1 MFVGLHL
8 AMPSI
13 DFYSHSFVSLL
24 FLSVLC
30 RVDGT
35 PSLGWD
41 DTLAFLILPVFL
53 VVSQFVSMELMQPKT
68 DDPAQQQ
75 SNVILKILPFMIGW
89 FSLSVPAALSL
100 YWVVNNIV
108 TTATSVFVRNTMKIE
123 PAKTSVSGSAAA
135 AAMGAPAQSIF
146 SPPREKPSG
155 FADRPTLSSDDGVKP
170 ITAVDDKIA
179 DADSKPE
186 KEASV
191 SVQSEIKK
199 KRRKLGKKKRA

>member
-1 MFVGLHL
+1 M
-8 AMPSI
+8 
-13 DFYSHSFVSLL
+13 DFTDFCSHSCVSLL
-24 FLSVLC
+24 FISILC

-35 PSLGWD
+35 PALGWD

-53 VVSQFVSMELMQPKT
+53 VVSQFVSMELMQPPKT

-75 SNVILKILPFMIGW
+75 SNLILKFLPFMIGW

-108 TTATSVFVRNTMKIE
+108 TTATSVFVRNTMNIE

-155 FADRPTLSSDDGVKP
+155 FGDRPTAVSDDGVKA
-170 ITAVDDKIA
+170 ITAADDKVA
-179 DADSKPE
+179 DADSKAE

-191 SVQSEIKK
+191 SSQSEIKK